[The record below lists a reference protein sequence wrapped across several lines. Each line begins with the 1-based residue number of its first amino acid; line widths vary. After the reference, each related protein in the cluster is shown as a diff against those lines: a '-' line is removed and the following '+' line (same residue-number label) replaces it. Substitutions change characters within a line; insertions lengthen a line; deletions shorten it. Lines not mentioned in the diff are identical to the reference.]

1 MGALLFPLL
10 RLRLDIDTWLKAH
23 GLDQFQVAFL
33 TVPHLPAL
41 YMEDLVDLAWD
52 VGLQILTLPCYIY
65 RSGDSAQWPVSH
77 VNTAMAGMGLG
88 LDGVFSPRSEREEEE
103 PWNENVFSVL
113 FTDHALTAHVSPI
126 LFAPHFY
133 AAGGIAN
140 FSLGLESSTPENNE
154 TYWEEIRQ
162 ALRMALYSYQR
173 GHELGR
179 VIVHGEH
186 AENEIFGG
194 ILREEVKRAQW
205 SDEDGKQ
212 PVWYRRETVF
222 AASRGAAVFGNW
234 CQRGLG
240 RADWSGC
247 FPDLRPRAPGW

>member
-1 MGALLFPLL
+1 M
-10 RLRLDIDTWLKAH
+10 RLRLDVDTWLKAH

-33 TVPHLPAL
+33 TVPYIPAL
-41 YMEDLVDLAWD
+41 YMEDLVDLARN
-52 VGLQILTLPCYIY
+52 VGLELLTLPWYIY

-77 VNTAMAGMGLG
+77 INTAMAGMGLG
-88 LDGVFSPRSEREEEE
+88 LDGVFPPRDGDEEED

-113 FTDHALTAHVSPI
+113 FTDEALTAHVSPI

-133 AAGGIAN
+133 GASGIAN
-140 FSLGLESSTPENNE
+140 FSLGLKSSTPEHNE

-162 ALRMALYSYQR
+162 AIRIALNSYQR

-186 AENEIFGG
+186 AENEIFDG
-194 ILREEVKRAQW
+194 ILREEVRKAQW

-212 PVWYRRETVF
+212 PVSYRRETVF

-240 RADWSGC
+240 KADWRGC
-247 FPDLRPRAPGW
+247 FPNLRPRGPDW